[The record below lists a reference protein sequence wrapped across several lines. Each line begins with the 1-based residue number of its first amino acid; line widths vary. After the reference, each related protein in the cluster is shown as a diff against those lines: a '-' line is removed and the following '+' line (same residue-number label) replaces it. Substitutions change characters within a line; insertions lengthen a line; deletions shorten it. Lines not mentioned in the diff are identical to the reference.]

1 MYQVLYRKYRP
12 KVFADVYGQ
21 EHVTSTL
28 KNEIKEGRI
37 AHAYLLQAL
46 VVRVKQHVPRFW
58 LRQSIAK
65 TALMAS
71 RAMNVKFV
79 RGLITYYL

>member
-28 KNEIKEGRI
+28 KNEIKENSC
-37 AHAYLLQAL
+37 LLYTSPS
-46 VVRVKQHVPRFW
+46 PRD
-58 LRQSIAK
+58 
-65 TALMAS
+65 
-71 RAMNVKFV
+71 N
-79 RGLITYYL
+79 